1 MRFLRRQCAANITHA
16 ATALQFPHAL
26 GRAGS
31 RLFGAGV
38 TEPLA
43 QSGELL
49 HEGDFD
55 GAERLYRR
63 SLELEPDCGPAY
75 NNLAYIAEGRGDVA
89 AMRVHIEKSLEI
101 DPDNLLAR
109 CHMAHLHLR
118 EDQVEEAEKL
128 VGSLIDRQRF
138 APFELKTYQTTQVPA
153 ELRQRLRH

>member
-1 MRFLRRQCAANITHA
+1 MCGEYNACGDGAPVPACARQ
-16 ATALQFPHAL
+16 
-26 GRAGS
+26 GRQS
-31 RLFGAGV
+31 PFGAEA

-89 AMRVHIEKSLEI
+89 AMRAHIEKSLEI